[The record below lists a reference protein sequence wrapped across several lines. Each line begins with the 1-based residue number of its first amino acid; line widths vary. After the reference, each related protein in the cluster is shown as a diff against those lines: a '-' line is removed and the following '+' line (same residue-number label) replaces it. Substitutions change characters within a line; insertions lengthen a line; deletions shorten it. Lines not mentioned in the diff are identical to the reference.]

1 MKFLFL
7 PKMGLL
13 GRQSRNKIKPQF
25 SFSTLLFRVIFFNV
39 FMDKKRE
46 KIDFLYILA
55 SALNLYKRKSGKN
68 INTFHF
74 KVFFFGQNSPFLRPI
89 VLVLL
94 VFIVKGCLSE
104 APLLKLL
111 AFCQY
116 WILANLSLSPK
127 IVGAQKFSK
136 FLTRNHKL
144 PPQELVNPP
153 GHQLG

>member
-1 MKFLFL
+1 
-7 PKMGLL
+7 
-13 GRQSRNKIKPQF
+13 
-25 SFSTLLFRVIFFNV
+25 
-39 FMDKKRE
+39 MDKKRE

-55 SALNLYKRKSGKN
+55 SALNLY
-68 INTFHF
+68 FQ
-74 KVFFFGQNSPFLRPI
+74 VYFFGQNSLFLRLT

-153 GHQLG
+153 GHQLGWQLKLFYQHLKDKKISEKRLVFFYKKASAQFPTGIFSFGASG